1 MGETKK
7 IVVEHYAVE
16 RLPEELRRGI
26 ESGQMVR
33 VTVETEAVHTD
44 AASAGKYTMR
54 SFLGA
59 APGLYGSAEDVVE
72 FFRKQ
77 RDESDR

>member
-1 MGETKK
+1 MTEMKK
-7 IVVEHYAVE
+7 IVTEHFPVD

-33 VTVETEAVHTD
+33 VVVEMEVEPTARKR
-44 AASAGKYTMR
+44 SLR
-54 SFLGA
+54 SFLGSGKGA
-59 APGLYGSAEDVVE
+59 YPTPNDAVSSIRAL
-72 FFRKQ
+72 